1 MCFLQAAVQRFE
13 TLAGRSAMVGFV
25 IALAAEAAGPV
36 RGIFGA
42 WDQQSLSLFGA
53 SALILIACAAVL
65 ASMST
70 RRVGKKLQGSVLA
83 SLTALTTAV
92 EGLDKNVDYIF
103 EDVFSGDF
111 MRDIVTL
118 DIDDFL

>member
-1 MCFLQAAVQRFE
+1 MKWKLQTALNHQVGLNLTWACD
-13 TLAGRSAMVGFV
+13 LA
-25 IALAAEAAGPV
+25 
-36 RGIFGA
+36 
-42 WDQQSLSLFGA
+42 Q
-53 SALILIACAAVL
+53 VL

-103 EDVFSGDF
+103 EEVFSGDF

-118 DIDDFL
+118 DMDDFL

>member
-1 MCFLQAAVQRFE
+1 MPELH
-13 TLAGRSAMVGFV
+13 GRGCGRDE
-25 IALAAEAAGPV
+25 LEL
-36 RGIFGA
+36 RGCVLVF
-42 WDQQSLSLFGA
+42 Q
-53 SALILIACAAVL
+53 VL

-103 EDVFSGDF
+103 EDVFSGEF

>member
-1 MCFLQAAVQRFE
+1 MQAGAGLLCLMCHVTDVPCWLQ
-13 TLAGRSAMVGFV
+13 
-25 IALAAEAAGPV
+25 
-36 RGIFGA
+36 
-42 WDQQSLSLFGA
+42 
-53 SALILIACAAVL
+53 VL

-103 EDVFSGDF
+103 EEVFSGDF

-118 DIDDFL
+118 DMDDFL

>member
-1 MCFLQAAVQRFE
+1 MTDVLRGLQ
-13 TLAGRSAMVGFV
+13 
-25 IALAAEAAGPV
+25 
-36 RGIFGA
+36 
-42 WDQQSLSLFGA
+42 
-53 SALILIACAAVL
+53 VL

-103 EDVFSGDF
+103 EEVFSGEF

-118 DIDDFL
+118 DMDDFL

>member
-1 MCFLQAAVQRFE
+1 MLSRYADMLHLYQWMPKLQ
-13 TLAGRSAMVGFV
+13 
-25 IALAAEAAGPV
+25 V
-36 RGIFGA
+36 RGCGRGKLELRRCVVMV
-42 WDQQSLSLFGA
+42 Q
-53 SALILIACAAVL
+53 VL

-70 RRVGKKLQGSVLA
+70 RRGGKKLQGSVLA

>member
-1 MCFLQAAVQRFE
+1 MLSRYADMLHLYQWMPKLQ
-13 TLAGRSAMVGFV
+13 
-25 IALAAEAAGPV
+25 V
-36 RGIFGA
+36 RGCGRGKLELRRCVVMV
-42 WDQQSLSLFGA
+42 Q
-53 SALILIACAAVL
+53 VL

-111 MRDIVTL
+111 MRDIITL

>member
-1 MCFLQAAVQRFE
+1 MYAKVACQGVWAR
-13 TLAGRSAMVGFV
+13 G
-25 IALAAEAAGPV
+25 V
-36 RGIFGA
+36 RGEGVTH
-42 WDQQSLSLFGA
+42 DVQ
-53 SALILIACAAVL
+53 VL

>member
-1 MCFLQAAVQRFE
+1 MHVRGCGRGKLELRGCFLVFQ
-13 TLAGRSAMVGFV
+13 
-25 IALAAEAAGPV
+25 
-36 RGIFGA
+36 
-42 WDQQSLSLFGA
+42 
-53 SALILIACAAVL
+53 VL

-103 EDVFSGDF
+103 EDVFSGEF